1 MKLMITILISFVLA
15 IGLILT
21 GCRASPEGTHLPP
34 DVKLTSDELAYS
46 DILHENISILT
57 GNINILLGM
66 FEDYIRNYMRNYMRN
81 NNTDE
86 WAIMANAQLDT
97 IQMLTDEIIEIEPPS
112 SMSHIHNKY
121 MQAMEQYNSYI
132 SLVVPEVID
141 NIDSGLMSQAI
152 SDAAACLKLL
162 NEASN
167 LLTEFIEEH

>member
-1 MKLMITILISFVLA
+1 MKRSMTILILLVLS
-15 IGLILT
+15 IGLILP
-21 GCRASPEGTHLPP
+21 GCVTSLDESYSPSY
-34 DVKLTSDELAYS
+34 VKLTSDELAYS
-46 DILHENISILT
+46 DILQENISILT

-66 FEDYIRNYMRNYMRN
+66 FQDYIQNYMRN
-81 NNTDE
+81 NNTSE
-86 WAIMANAQLDT
+86 WATMANAQLDT
-97 IQMLTDEIIEIEPPS
+97 IQMPTDEIIEIEPPS

-162 NEASN
+162 DEASN

>member
-21 GCRASPEGTHLPP
+21 GCRGSPEGTHSPP

-66 FEDYIRNYMRNYMRN
+66 FEDYIRNYMRN

-141 NIDSGLMSQAI
+141 NIDSGLMSQSI
-152 SDAAACLKLL
+152 SGASACLKLL

>member
-1 MKLMITILISFVLA
+1 MKLIITILISLVLL
-15 IGLILT
+15 IGLILP
-21 GCRASPEGTHLPP
+21 GCVTNLDESHSPPEA
-34 DVKLTSDELAYS
+34 KLTSDELTYS
-46 DILHENISILT
+46 NILQENISILT

-66 FEDYIRNYMRNYMRN
+66 FEDYIRNYMRNS
-81 NNTDE
+81 NTGE
-86 WAIMANAQLDT
+86 WATTANSQLDA

-152 SDAAACLKLL
+152 GDATACLKLL

>member
-1 MKLMITILISFVLA
+1 MTSLDESH
-15 IGLILT
+15 
-21 GCRASPEGTHLPP
+21 SPP

-46 DILHENISILT
+46 DILQENISILT

-66 FEDYIRNYMRNYMRN
+66 FQDYIQNNMLN
-81 NNTDE
+81 NNTVE
-86 WAIMANAQLDT
+86 LATMANAQLDT
-97 IQMLTDEIIEIEPPS
+97 IQMVTDEIREVEPPS

-132 SLVVPEVID
+132 TSVVPEVID

-152 SDAAACLKLL
+152 SDALACLKLL